1 MASQITCLAKLG
13 LLKVSHVVGTAQ
25 NGNAYE
31 FYSLERSY
39 RDEKANEWKNERV
52 ILRPVELCAVADL
65 LKKAGNAVMTQQA
78 RIENARFQQQE
89 GPVATAPATES
100 ISDDVPF

>member
-1 MASQITCLAKLG
+1 MAQITCLAKLG

-39 RDEKANEWKNERV
+39 KDETTKEWKNERV

-65 LKKAGNAVMTQQA
+65 LKKAANVVITKQA
-78 RIENARFQQQE
+78 RLENARFQQQE
-89 GPVATAPATES
+89 GAVTTAPADES